1 LPLTSG
7 FVAACPNLTELTII
21 CPNPYTPE
29 AMGTKYLLD
38 PIRNVRSAMSG
49 LMNVCKALP
58 DFDTLQ
64 IVHGFGRLHN
74 DTDLSI
80 RQRQQALREH
90 AGCVKELAINCLEER
105 ETGWREREGRRK
117 TTVRVV
123 ELTTSGPHPKFHLDC
138 VRVEECEV

>member
-1 LPLTSG
+1 
-7 FVAACPNLTELTII
+7 
-21 CPNPYTPE
+21 
-29 AMGTKYLLD
+29 MGTKYLLG
-38 PIRNVRSAMSG
+38 PIRNVCSAMSE

-90 AGCVKELAINCLEER
+90 VGCVKELAINCLEER
-105 ETGWREREGRRK
+105 EIGFREREGRRK
-117 TTVRVV
+117 TAVRVV
-123 ELTTSGPHPKFHLDC
+123 ELTTSGPYPKFHLNC